1 MGRGKVE
8 LKRIENS
15 SSRQVTFSKRRT
27 GLLKK
32 AFELSILCDAE
43 VALLIF
49 SSTGKSYQFA
59 SHEMDR
65 TIAKYRNE
73 VGLPDTTNRGCR
85 TMEFWRTEI
94 HELKRSA
101 DDLEAQLRH
110 LSGEDLSKLSMRE
123 LKQLERQLRTGI
135 ERVRSKKRRI
145 ISEHLN
151 LLKRNQ
157 RALQEENNSLEK
169 RLRELQDDDQN
180 VSFLSFGGTSC
191 S

>member
-135 ERVRSKKRRI
+135 ERVRSKK
-145 ISEHLN
+145 
-151 LLKRNQ
+151 Q